1 MSLKSAAASRP
12 FDARD
17 SFLTTYD
24 HLLSPLDIGPIQVR
38 NRVLVSAHVPG
49 FAEDNKPGEQYV
61 AYHRNYAKNGV
72 GLQITGGTPVHESG
86 LLSVNKD
93 SLWNLSD
100 DIIPGY
106 RTLADAVHQEGGRIL
121 AQLAHSGGTVLISQP
136 GRESWSASA
145 VRSETTGN
153 ISHEMTLSEIQEVID
168 AHVLAAR
175 RVAAGGMDG
184 VEILGAFGFL
194 PQAFLSPLTN
204 QRTDHYGGGLKNR
217 MRFLMELLEAVKG
230 ELGPDF
236 VLGVRLPGD
245 EFEPGGLDL
254 AQMREVCSQIDAS
267 GLVDYFNIIAH
278 TNITHLGR
286 ARHWAPTP
294 TPHGVF
300 VHLAAGI
307 REVVEVPVFTVG
319 RIVDPAHAE
328 DILARGQADMVGMTR
343 AHICDPEILPK
354 IQGKIK
360 SHVRICAGANVC
372 IANRYAGK
380 PIRCIQNASLP
391 TPGAVLSPA
400 LQPKEVAVIGAGPAG
415 LECARIAAERGHRVT
430 VFEAANR
437 PGGQLALWSSAP
449 STKELARVIDWRL
462 EELERL
468 GVSITLNRLIERE
481 DIVALGADAIVIATG
496 AMDSCRAFSGADGI
510 PVLSPHEVLG
520 GHPITAI
527 RALVLNE
534 GRGQAGL
541 AAAEALLHQ
550 GIAAEMITSDIAVAA
565 DLDPTNRSAWYER
578 LGKKDCSFTAAHI
591 LEEVRGGTV
600 SLRNVFDERVSTRDG
615 IDLIVDWSGCRA
627 NDALTSH
634 WEDHAFQV
642 VSIGDCRAPRTVEVA
657 ISEAAAA
664 AKAI

>member
-1 MSLKSAAASRP
+1 LKSAAASRP
-12 FDARD
+12 SDARD
-17 SFLTTYD
+17 SFLTAYD
-24 HLLSPLDIGPIQVR
+24 HLLSSLDIGPIQVR

-93 SLWNLSD
+93 SLWNLND

-106 RTLADAVHQEGGRIL
+106 RALADAVHQEGGRIL

-175 RVAAGGMDG
+175 RVVAGGMDG
-184 VEILGAFGFL
+184 IEILGAFGFL

-204 QRTDHYGGGLKNR
+204 QRSDHYGGDLKNR

-230 ELGPDF
+230 ELGRDF

-254 AQMREVCSQIDAS
+254 AQMREVCGRINAS

-300 VHLAAGI
+300 VHLAAAI

-360 SHVRICAGANVC
+360 SNVRICAGANVC

-391 TPGAVLSPA
+391 TPGAALAPA
-400 LQPKEVAVIGAGPAG
+400 PQPKKVAVIGAGPAG
-415 LECARIAAERGHRVT
+415 LECARIAAERGHRVS
-430 VFEAANR
+430 VFDAANR

-462 EELERL
+462 DELERL
-468 GVSITLNRLIERE
+468 GVSIHFNRLMERE
-481 DIVALGADAIVIATG
+481 DILALGADAIVIATG
-496 AMDSCRAFSGADGI
+496 AMDACRDFPGADPA

-520 GHPITAI
+520 GHPVTAS

-550 GIAAEMITSDIAVAA
+550 GIATELVTSDIAVAA

-578 LGKKDCSFTAAHI
+578 LGRKDCIFTAAHI
-591 LEEVRGGTV
+591 PEEVRGCRVT
-600 SLRNVFDERVSTRDG
+600 LRNVFDERLSTRDG

-627 NDALTSH
+627 NDALIGN
-634 WEDHAFQV
+634 WEDHALEV

-664 AKAI
+664 ARAL

>member
-1 MSLKSAAASRP
+1 
-12 FDARD
+12 
-17 SFLTTYD
+17 LTAYD

-49 FAEDNKPGEQYV
+49 FAENNKPGEQYV

-93 SLWNLSD
+93 SLWNLND

-106 RTLADAVHQEGGRIL
+106 RALADAVHQEGGRIL

-153 ISHEMTLSEIQEVID
+153 ISHEMTLNEIQEIID
-168 AHVLAAR
+168 AHVLAAQ

-184 VEILGAFGFL
+184 VEILSAFGFL

-204 QRTDHYGGGLKNR
+204 RRTDHYGGALENR

-230 ELGPDF
+230 ALGTDF

-254 AQMREVCSQIDAS
+254 AQMKEICNRVSAS
-267 GLVDYFNIIAH
+267 GLVDYLNIIAH

-300 VHLAAGI
+300 VDLAAAI
-307 REVVEVPVFTVG
+307 REVVDVPIFTVG

-354 IQGKIK
+354 IQGKVK
-360 SHVRICAGANVC
+360 SNVRICAGANVC
-372 IANRYAGK
+372 IASRYAGK
-380 PIRCIQNASLP
+380 PIRCIQNATLS
-391 TPGAVLSPA
+391 TPGATLSKA
-400 LQPKEVAVIGAGPAG
+400 QQPKAVAVIGAGPAG

-430 VFEAANR
+430 VFDAANR
-437 PGGQLALWSSAP
+437 PGGQLALWARAP

-462 EELERL
+462 DELERL
-468 GVSITLNRLIERE
+468 GVSINLNRMMERQ
-481 DIVALGADAIVIATG
+481 DILDLGAEAVVIATG
-496 AMDSCRAFSGADGI
+496 ALDSCRDFAGATGI
-510 PVLSPHEVLG
+510 RMISPHELLG
-520 GHPITAI
+520 GLPLTGR

-541 AAAEALLHQ
+541 AAAETLLHQ
-550 GIAAEMITSDIAVAA
+550 GIATEIVTSDIAVAA
-565 DLDPTNRSAWYER
+565 DIDPTNRSAWYER
-578 LGKKDCSFTAAHI
+578 LGRKDCLFTAAHVVDSI
-591 LEEVRGGTV
+591 DAQKVT
-600 SLRNVFDERVSTRDG
+600 LRNVFDERLSIREG
-615 IDLIVDWSGCRA
+615 IDLIVDWPGCQA
-627 NDALTSH
+627 NDALING
-634 WEDHAFQV
+634 WEAYSLEV
-642 VSIGDCRAPRTVEVA
+642 VSIGDCRAPRTVEIA

-664 AKAI
+664 AKAL